1 MNNGPGKYQEQKRA
15 IGELFYQQSHR
26 RPVHTGRR
34 LRGGTVRRVGHRLPG
49 RENPGPV
56 YRAGA
61 GVRAALLGDTAL
73 TGPIGLVRLMARIFC
88 GADLKIQIP
97 VSAMDGALLLILA
110 DAMGMTQTQIDRL
123 EWLGVSNVRIF
134 LISILKMHAR

>member
-1 MNNGPGKYQEQKRA
+1 M
-15 IGELFYQQSHR
+15 
-26 RPVHTGRR
+26 
-34 LRGGTVRRVGHRLPG
+34 
-49 RENPGPV
+49 
-56 YRAGA
+56 
-61 GVRAALLGDTAL
+61 RAALLGDTAL